1 MRAVRLIVLS
11 IAGLI
16 LAGLASSAAIAQPA
30 ERDCRDFASQSEA
43 QAVLRADPTDPNGL
57 DDDEDGVACDEFD
70 YGPAV
75 GTLRGSA
82 ATSGSASSGSGST
95 GSVRTA
101 DASGAIAKTG
111 TSSAELVLLGIG
123 AILLGALIVR
133 IAWGPVVLAPVAATR
148 ANRLLTTT
156 LDETER

>member
-16 LAGLASSAAIAQPA
+16 LAGLASSAALAQTA
-30 ERDCRDFASQSEA
+30 DRDCRDFASQSEA
-43 QAVLRADPTDPNGL
+43 QAALRSDPTDPDGL
-57 DDDEDGVACDEFD
+57 DDDKDGVACDEFD

-75 GTLRGSA
+75 GSLRGSS
-82 ATSGSASSGSGST
+82 ATSGSATSSGSS

-133 IAWGPVVLAPVAATR
+133 IAWGPVVLSPVAATR
-148 ANRLLTTT
+148 ANRLLVTT

>member
-1 MRAVRLIVLS
+1 MRAVRLMVLS
-11 IAGLI
+11 FAGLI
-16 LAGLASSAAIAQPA
+16 LAGLASSTALAQTA
-30 ERDCRDFASQSEA
+30 DRDCRDFASQSEA

-57 DDDEDGVACDEFD
+57 DEDDDGVACDEFD

-82 ATSGSASSGSGST
+82 ATSGSASSSGSS

-148 ANRLLTTT
+148 ANRLLLTT

>member
-16 LAGLASSAAIAQPA
+16 LAGLASSAAIAQPT

-57 DDDEDGVACDEFD
+57 DDDKDGVACDEFD

-82 ATSGSASSGSGST
+82 ATSGSATSSGST
-95 GSVRTA
+95 GGVGTA
-101 DASGAIAKTG
+101 GASGPIAKTG

-133 IAWGPVVLAPVAATR
+133 MAWGPVVLAPVAATR

>member
-16 LAGLASSAAIAQPA
+16 LAGLASSAAIAQTA

-75 GTLRGSA
+75 GRLRGSA
-82 ATSGSASSGSGST
+82 ATSGSASSGT
-95 GSVRTA
+95 GGTVRTA
-101 DASGAIAKTG
+101 DASAAIAKTG
-111 TSSAELVLLGIG
+111 TSSAELVLLGMG

-148 ANRLLTTT
+148 ANRLLTAT